1 MKRLITSAVCF
12 MFTLCLTACAVPT
25 KGENSSCENNLGASF
40 ESDAVIVIDKLNAD
54 AELIHSDDGAW
65 SVEFSSPNTLSGI
78 KLEFADDKVNASY
91 KGLDFSV
98 PQSALPVKA
107 MMLNLIQAVDELHLQ
122 FRQFLT
128 DLFRLQ
134 QRHQEVALFRI
145 DQSVVIRDRQCPPHQ
160 GTLAHSLV
168 LRQSVHLY

>member
-1 MKRLITSAVCF
+1 MKRLITSALCF

-25 KGENSSCENNLGASF
+25 KGENSTCENNLGASF

-78 KLEFADDKVNASY
+78 KLEFDDDKVNASY

-107 MMLNLIQAVDELHLQ
+107 MMLNLIQAVDDNSTSEKLSGEEKDGMLIIKGSLEGGDYTITADSEGK
-122 FRQFLT
+122 LT
-128 DLFRLQ
+128 AFEMPNNKLK
-134 QRHQEVALFRI
+134 I
-145 DQSVVIRDRQCPPHQ
+145 
-160 GTLAHSLV
+160 TLVSD
-168 LRQSVHLY
+168 